1 VAAAGDAGALGPGTV
16 GVVVTGPDPAA
27 AVSGDEGA
35 AAAWGAVIGGM
46 LTGADAAESRAGVV
60 EAAAGAAADSSAG
73 RDAAHSWSS
82 RWMPPVGPG
91 DRK

>member
-1 VAAAGDAGALGPGTV
+1 VLGTGTA
-16 GVVVTGPDPAA
+16 GVVATGPDPTT
-27 AVSGDEGA
+27 AVSGDDGA
-35 AAAWGAVIGGM
+35 AAAWGAVIGGR

-73 RDAAHSWSS
+73 RDAAHSCRS
-82 RWMPPVGPG
+82 RWIPPVGPG